1 MKVESNIKRCVIY
14 TRKSTEEGLDLEF
27 NSLDAQYEACAA
39 YIKSQSSNGWRLV
52 GRRYDDGGYSGG
64 NVNRPALRELQK
76 DITDG
81 LVDIVV
87 VYKIDRLSRSLCDF
101 TDLSKIF
108 EEHGVSFVSV
118 TQQIDTSNAAGRMML
133 NILMSFAQFEREMT
147 ADRIR
152 DKIYATRKKGM
163 WTGGVTPFGY
173 KVVDKRL
180 EVDPDAAETV
190 RMMFRRYAATA
201 STRQVARELNDAHI
215 PRPGGLWLPCHVST
229 LLRNC
234 VYIGKLP
241 IKRTG
246 QMFDGLHQPIVDEPV
261 WRDVQR
267 LLDANRPTDGKLPRR
282 ETLAPLKGLLKCGTC
297 GSAMT
302 PVFSNSKA
310 GKNRR
315 YIYYRCARD
324 AKQADHKCPIR
335 NIAAREI
342 ERMVYSQLRCIL
354 HRDDVV
360 RLVSEGDP
368 QKEHDYLEATANVDQ
383 FWDRLYPAERDRLLH
398 LIVREVR
405 LWPDKVEI
413 ALNVPDGEVKT
424 LMVACHLVTDLGRQR
439 LMAVG
444 GVPETGVPE
453 EVAVVK
459 ALARG
464 IQWVDLLESG
474 TFHDKR
480 DLAEALDLSPSYL
493 SKVLRFPFL
502 SPVLIERI
510 VNGEIP
516 DASVTKLM
524 AMTSPFWADHEL

>member
-1 MKVESNIKRCVIY
+1 MKVESNIKRCVVY

-101 TDLSKIF
+101 TDLSKLF

-215 PRPGGLWLPCHVST
+215 PVRVACGCRVMSRRSSGTAST
-229 LLRNC
+229 SGSCRSS
-234 VYIGKLP
+234 G
-241 IKRTG
+241 
-246 QMFDGLHQPIVDEPV
+246 
-261 WRDVQR
+261 RDRCSTACTSR
-267 LLDANRPTDGKLPRR
+267 LSTSPSG
-282 ETLAPLKGLLKCGTC
+282 GTC
-297 GSAMT
+297 SGFLTPTGRRMGS
-302 PVFSNSKA
+302 S
-310 GKNRR
+310 R
-315 YIYYRCARD
+315 
-324 AKQADHKCPIR
+324 
-335 NIAAREI
+335 AAR
-342 ERMVYSQLRCIL
+342 RWLR
-354 HRDDVV
+354 
-360 RLVSEGDP
+360 
-368 QKEHDYLEATANVDQ
+368 
-383 FWDRLYPAERDRLLH
+383 
-398 LIVREVR
+398 
-405 LWPDKVEI
+405 
-413 ALNVPDGEVKT
+413 
-424 LMVACHLVTDLGRQR
+424 
-439 LMAVG
+439 
-444 GVPETGVPE
+444 
-453 EVAVVK
+453 
-459 ALARG
+459 
-464 IQWVDLLESG
+464 
-474 TFHDKR
+474 
-480 DLAEALDLSPSYL
+480 
-493 SKVLRFPFL
+493 
-502 SPVLIERI
+502 
-510 VNGEIP
+510 
-516 DASVTKLM
+516 
-524 AMTSPFWADHEL
+524 